1 MSVIVPNGF
10 GRQTKELSREQM
22 QLLSDPALIEMLAAA
37 QLHLACPRCLAA
49 GRTTDA
55 LVGGRNGARDAAL
68 SVECPCTTRT
78 FRRAMA
84 S

>member
-1 MSVIVPNGF
+1 MSLILPGGF
-10 GRQTKELSREQM
+10 GRTTVELTHA
-22 QLLSDPALIEMLAAA
+22 QLQVLIEIEPLLRAA

-55 LVGGRNGARDAAL
+55 LVGGRNHATDETW
-68 SVECPCTTRT
+68 SVECPCTNRT
-78 FRRAMA
+78 YRRAMA

>member
-1 MSVIVPNGF
+1 MSVILPAF
-10 GRQTKELSREQM
+10 GHKEVVLSEAQI
-22 QLLSDPALIEMLAAA
+22 QVLIEIEPLLRAA

-49 GRTTDA
+49 GRGSEA
-55 LVGGRNGARDAAL
+55 LVGGRNHMGDARW

-78 FRRAMA
+78 YQRTLA